1 MTPHACMRETASCA
15 DAACAQGGDK
25 DPYVLSMR
33 GIDHKVRA
41 VSTRDLRALPSACA
55 HVRHGC
61 CVARPQEY
69 YIVNTDRYEQIMNF
83 R

>member
-33 GIDHKVRA
+33 GIDHKARL
-41 VSTRDLRALPSACA
+41 VSTRDQRALPAYA
-55 HVRHGC
+55 LT
-61 CVARPQEY
+61 CVVTAVVPARRS
-69 YIVNTDRYEQIMNF
+69 IIL
-83 R
+83 